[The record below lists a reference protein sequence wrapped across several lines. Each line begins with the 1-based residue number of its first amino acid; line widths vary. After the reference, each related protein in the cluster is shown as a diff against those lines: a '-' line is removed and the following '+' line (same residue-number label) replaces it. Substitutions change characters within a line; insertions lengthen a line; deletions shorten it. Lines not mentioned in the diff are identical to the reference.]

1 VAVSATKGFA
11 MTGSGMEDDIRRRAA
26 QHSRDA
32 YHRVKAMYIS
42 LIKTAGTRRLGDTL
56 KVVRNELDEITFI
69 LKNVNSDKHWDMAP
83 RLRAVDARLSELKFE
98 TASQALSDIRHAI
111 GALQRDVTT

>member
-1 VAVSATKGFA
+1 
-11 MTGSGMEDDIRRRAA
+11 MIGSGMEDDIRRKAA

-32 YHRVKAMYIS
+32 YSRVKAIYIS
-42 LIKTAGTRRLGDTL
+42 LIKTAATRRLGDTL
-56 KVVRNELDEITFI
+56 QVVRNELDEITLI

-98 TASQALSDIRHAI
+98 TVSQALSDIRHAI
-111 GALQRDVTT
+111 GALQRDATT

>member
-1 VAVSATKGFA
+1 VPVSATKGSA
-11 MTGSGMEDDIRRRAA
+11 MTGSGMEDDIRRKAA

-32 YHRVKAMYIS
+32 YNRVKAIHIS
-42 LIKTAGTRRLGDTL
+42 LIKTAATRQLGDTL
-56 KVVRNELDEITFI
+56 KVARNELDEITFI

-83 RLRAVDARLSELKFE
+83 RLRAVNARLSELKFD
-98 TASQALSDIRHAI
+98 TVSQALSDIRHAI